1 MVEFIALQYYLPVM
15 ICEMCGKDVPN
26 TLSMMVEGSKLNLCP
41 SCAKF
46 GDSYRP
52 SNRLDDGGYSSAG
65 TNRAVIE
72 ERLEKRE
79 RRMQT
84 RDIYATNGGAELI
97 ADYGSV
103 VRKARLK
110 TGMTEEDFAKSINE
124 KKGTILKVESQ
135 TLTPDDKL
143 VAKLEKALDIKLKE
157 IVKGGE
163 VVGGT
168 SKSAGMTLGN
178 FIKVEKK

>member
-1 MVEFIALQYYLPVM
+1 
-15 ICEMCGKDVPN
+15 MCGKDVPS

-52 SNRLDDGGYSSAG
+52 SNRLDDGAYPSAG
-65 TNRAVIE
+65 ANRAAIE

-84 RDIYATNGGAELI
+84 RDIYAANGGTELI
-97 ADYGSV
+97 SDYGAV
-103 VRKARLK
+103 VRKARQK
-110 TGMTEEDFAKSINE
+110 TGMNEEDFAKSINE

-135 TLTPDDKL
+135 SLTPDDKL
-143 VAKLEKALDIKLKE
+143 VAKLEKALNIKLKE
-157 IVKGGE
+157 VIKDGE
-163 VVGGT
+163 VYGGG
-168 SKSAGMTLGN
+168 SKSNSMTLGN

>member
-1 MVEFIALQYYLPVM
+1 
-15 ICEMCGKDVPN
+15 MCGKDVPN
-26 TLSMMVEGSKLNLCP
+26 TLAMMVEGSKLNLCP

-52 SNRLDDGGYSSAG
+52 SNRLDDGAYPSAG
-65 TNRAVIE
+65 ANRTVIE

-84 RDIYATNGGAELI
+84 KDIYATNGGTELI
-97 ADYGSV
+97 SDYGAV

-110 TGMTEEDFAKSINE
+110 TGKTEEEFAKSINE

-135 TLTPDDKL
+135 ALTPDDKL
-143 VAKLEKALDIKLKE
+143 VVKLEKALNIKLKE
-157 IVKGGE
+157 VVKDGE
-163 VVGGT
+163 IVGGG
-168 SKSAGMTLGN
+168 SKSNGMTLGN